1 MQTINDILDIVFYK
15 IFSPLVLYIR
25 DLFDLLFL
33 DSLSALHVSPTGQV
47 VFVGI
52 CTVLFAFSLRWWL
65 NVEAKEKVFRKAF
78 TAQKAKRDYIGIV
91 DDKKS
96 RDEMYKSADQT
107 IDEGFNTYLAQHYFR
122 YVSIYLL
129 PLFLVMSW
137 LNHSLDESNLIVV
150 SGHAYLFLL
159 PSHPLGMEGVSVT
172 MLYLLVYVL
181 GLIIGFQIKR
191 LFFKKAKAMDS

>member
-1 MQTINDILDIVFYK
+1 MQTVNDILDIVFYR
-15 IFSPLVLYIR
+15 IFSPLVLFIR

-47 VFVGI
+47 VFVAI

-65 NVEAKEKVFRKAF
+65 NVDAKEKVFRKAF
-78 TAQKAKRDYIGIV
+78 TAQKSKRDYIGIV

-137 LNHSLDESNLIVV
+137 LNHSLDESILTVV

-172 MLYLLVYVL
+172 MLYLLVYVV

-191 LFFKKAKAMDS
+191 RFFRKAK

>member
-1 MQTINDILDIVFYK
+1 MQTINDTLDFLFYR
-15 IFSPLVLYIR
+15 IFSPLVLSVR
-25 DLFDLLFL
+25 NLFDLLFL
-33 DSLSALHVSPTGQV
+33 DSLSALHIPPTGQV
-47 VFVGI
+47 VIVAV

-65 NVEAKEKVFRKAF
+65 KVDAKEKVFRKAF
-78 TAQKAKRDYIGIV
+78 VAQKTERDQIGIV

-137 LNHSLDESNLIVV
+137 LNHSLDKNVLTVV

-172 MLYLLVYVL
+172 MLYLLVYVM
-181 GLIIGFQIKR
+181 GLIIGFQVKRR
-191 LFFKKAKAMDS
+191 LFSKAQP